1 MPQGLVTP
9 EETYFFNQE
18 NIVAI
23 VFRGYVNIDEQSFSS
38 QCDTLISES
47 GYEKGKVLSY
57 N

>member
-1 MPQGLVTP
+1 MVTP